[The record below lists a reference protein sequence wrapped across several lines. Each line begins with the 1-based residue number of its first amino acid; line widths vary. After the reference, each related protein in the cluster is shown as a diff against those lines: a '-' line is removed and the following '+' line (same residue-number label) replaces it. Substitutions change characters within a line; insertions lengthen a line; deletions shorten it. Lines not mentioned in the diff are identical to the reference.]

1 MPPPGMTV
9 DSPLV
14 VPDPSGRMLPVL
26 RFVGARPPSRVDQ
39 AVVLLVVAVFVV
51 TLGGTVSPAHG
62 QDIFENRTR
71 NEVQTDTVEAGRFD
85 DGRMWTFDA
94 PPLDYLED
102 RYDFR
107 PSESWMERARLGTVR
122 IPGCTGSFVSPHGL
136 LMTNHHCGRSHATAV
151 AQSGENILKN
161 GFYASSL
168 AEERKT
174 PSMHA
179 DQLVQITD
187 VTDEVRAAADTAET
201 DAERSDARQQAIDA
215 IQRRLVREAGEEDH
229 RVEVIA
235 LYNGARYSAYTFRRY
250 TDVRLAFLPELQLG
264 YFGGDTDNF
273 TYPRYALDVSLFR
286 VYGDDGEPLEVEHF
300 FSWSERGSRPGDPVF
315 VVGNPGSTLRLETAA
330 QLRFRRDVQDANLLR
345 YLRTRVEALQAFV
358 DATEAPSTEYE
369 NTIFSL
375 KNAIKLYRGRV
386 EALNDTY
393 IMTRIRKGD
402 AQFAAALREEPAL
415 QQQYGG
421 LIDSM
426 AALQSEKRAV
436 ADAYQAFRLLQNPSY
451 ASATL
456 SRALAVRSAGFTGGE
471 SIAEDRATAL
481 LKRIRRF
488 GAQPAGLDRRFLA
501 QRLAD
506 FQTYFGPDH
515 SVTTAALQGAS
526 PDARADSVVAASV
539 FADTASVAA
548 ALRRGTIPEDDPALA
563 LADAFFERHQ
573 SFQSTWSGLTSRQQE
588 IARQIGQARF
598 AVYGTDVP
606 PDASFSLRLADGVV
620 KSYAYNGTV
629 APPYTTFFGMY
640 EHNHAYGPDSEWS
653 LPDRWKT
660 PPASFERSTPV
671 NLVSTNDI
679 TGGNSGS
686 PLLNREL
693 EVVGLIFDGNIESLA
708 GDFIFLPGR
717 MRAISV
723 DVRGMQEALDD
734 IYDADRLVHEAT
746 DGELVRTESA
756 APESP

>member
-1 MPPPGMTV
+1 MCGFHTV
-9 DSPLV
+9 FLLALV
-14 VPDPSGRMLPVL
+14 VLITTLGSLPV
-26 RFVGARPPSRVDQ
+26 
-39 AVVLLVVAVFVV
+39 
-51 TLGGTVSPAHG
+51 PAAG
-62 QDIFENRTR
+62 QDLFENRTR
-71 NEVQTDTVEAGRFD
+71 TEVKTDTVEAGRFD

-94 PPLDYLED
+94 PPLDYLEN

-107 PSESWMERARLGTVR
+107 PSEAWMERARLGTVR

-136 LMTNHHCGRSHATAV
+136 LMTNHHCGRSHATGV
-151 AQSGENILKN
+151 AQSGENILQN
-161 GFYASSL
+161 GFYASSV
-168 AEERKT
+168 AEERKA

-187 VTDEVRAAADTAET
+187 VTDEVQAAVDTAQT

-215 IQRRLVREAGEEDH
+215 IQRRLVDEAGGEGH
-229 RVEVIA
+229 RVEVIP

-250 TDVRLAFLPELQLG
+250 SDVRLVFIPELQLG

-300 FSWSERGSRPGDPVF
+300 FPWSEAGSRPGDPVF
-315 VVGNPGSTLRLETAA
+315 AVGNPGSTLRLETAA
-330 QLRFRRDVQDANLLR
+330 QLAFRRDVQDTNLLR
-345 YLRTRVEALQAFV
+345 YLQTRVDAMQAFV
-358 DATEAPSTEYE
+358 DATGSPSTEYE
-369 NTIFSL
+369 NAIFSL
-375 KNAIKLYRGRV
+375 RNAIKLYRGRV
-386 EALNDTY
+386 EALNDSY
-393 IMTRIRKGD
+393 IMTRVRKGD
-402 AQFAAALREEPAL
+402 AQFRKALRSESAL

-426 AALQSEKRAV
+426 AAIQKEKRAV

-456 SRALAVRSAGFTGGE
+456 SRALAVRSAGFAGGE
-471 SIAEDRATAL
+471 TLAEDRVTAL

-488 GAQPAGLDRRFLA
+488 GAQPDGLDRRFLA

-515 SVTTAALQGAS
+515 AVTTATLQGAS
-526 PDARADSVVAASV
+526 PEARADSVIATSV
-539 FADTASVAA
+539 FADTAQVAA
-548 ALRRGTIPEDDPALA
+548 ALQEGRIPKGDPALA
-563 LADAFFERHQ
+563 LADAFFDRRQ
-573 SFQSTWSGLTSRQQE
+573 TFQSTWSSLTSRQQE
-588 IARQIGQARF
+588 VARQIGQARF

-620 KSYAYNGTV
+620 KGYDYNGTV
-629 APPYTTFFGMY
+629 APPYTTFYGLY
-640 EHNHAYGPDSEWS
+640 EHNHAYGPNSEWS

-660 PPASFERSTPV
+660 PPTSFDRSTPV

-717 MRAISV
+717 MRAVSV
-723 DVRGMQEALDD
+723 DVRGMREALDA
-734 IYDADRLVHEAT
+734 IYDADRLVHEVT
-746 DGELVRTESA
+746 EGDLVQSESA